1 MSNLEKIQK
10 GMRVLQI
17 LSKIILIFAVVGVVL
32 TSIGATLVAT
42 DVLNM
47 ENQFLHFLSVT
58 AEISKGQLV
67 GTLTAAAIS
76 LLFGGI
82 ITAFAYRYFTA
93 ELKEGTPFTNA
104 GAERIKQLGIMEIVL
119 SVISMGIMDGIYEKI
134 GLTEWNRFDDAGG
147 ITIGICLILRKRQL
161 RQRSRQKVTA
171 TQERWLFPFSCKRR
185 VTAKKDGE
193 KTPREVNPHWAP

>member
-17 LSKIILIFAVVGVVL
+17 LSKIVLIFAIVGVAF
-32 TSIGATLVAT
+32 TSIGATLVAS

-67 GTLTAAAIS
+67 GTLTAAAVS

-82 ITAFAYRYFTA
+82 ITVFVYRYFTA

-104 GAERIKQLGIMEIVL
+104 GADRIKWLGIMQIVL
-119 SVISMGIMDGIYEKI
+119 SIISTQIVDVIYEKI
-134 GLTEWNRFDDAGG
+134 GLAEWNRFDDASH
-147 ITIGICLILRKRQL
+147 IGIGIGLILL
-161 RQRSRQKVTA
+161 GMVVLYGA
-171 TQERWLFPFSCKRR
+171 ELEE
-185 VTAKKDGE
+185 KK
-193 KTPREVNPHWAP
+193 

>member
-17 LSKIILIFAVVGVVL
+17 LSKIVLIFAIVGVAF
-32 TSIGATLVAT
+32 TSIGATLVAS

-47 ENQFLHFLSVT
+47 ENQFLHLLSVT

-67 GTLTAAAIS
+67 GTLTATAVS

-82 ITAFAYRYFTA
+82 LTAFVYRYFTA

-104 GAERIKQLGIMEIVL
+104 GADRIKQLGIIEIVL
-119 SVISMGIMDGIYEKI
+119 SVISMSVIDGIYEKI
-134 GLTEWNRFDDAGG
+134 GLAEWNRFDDAGG
-147 ITIGICLILRKRQL
+147 ISVGICLVLLAMVVRYGAEL
-161 RQRSRQKVTA
+161 EQK
-171 TQERWLFPFSCKRR
+171 K
-185 VTAKKDGE
+185 
-193 KTPREVNPHWAP
+193 